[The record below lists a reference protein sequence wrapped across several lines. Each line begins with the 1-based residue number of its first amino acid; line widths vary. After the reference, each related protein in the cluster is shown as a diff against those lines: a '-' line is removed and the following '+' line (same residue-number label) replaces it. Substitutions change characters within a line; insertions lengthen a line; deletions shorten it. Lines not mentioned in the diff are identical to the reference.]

1 MAHDIDEECTSDIS
15 TGSRPDSTTG
25 QAVAPSCKVTTKDSY
40 EGVKIDE
47 SNLTKEQVEK
57 VKELLKAKA
66 QVFSKKNE
74 LPSQASNITHS
85 IDTEDHPQINCTNYR
100 TSHKDRPI
108 ASEHVKEMLKNSH

>member
-1 MAHDIDEECTSDIS
+1 MAHDIDQECTSDIS

-66 QVFSKKNE
+66 QVFSKKSYH
-74 LPSQASNITHS
+74 LKQ
-85 IDTEDHPQINCTNYR
+85 
-100 TSHKDRPI
+100 
-108 ASEHVKEMLKNSH
+108 VK